1 MAVAEVRTQ
10 IYLNQSQHEALKRMA
25 TRRSVSMAQI
35 VREAIARY
43 LGEPSGADGTTAES
57 QDPAWSLLDVAHE
70 IGGSGTTDGAERL
83 EEELYGPAEC

>member
-10 IYLNQSQHEALKRMA
+10 ISLNQSQHEALKRMA

-43 LGEPSGADGTTAES
+43 LVEPSRTADTTTER
-57 QDPAWSLLDVAHE
+57 QDAAWSLLDVAHE
-70 IGGSGTTDGAERL
+70 IGGSGTKDGAERL
-83 EEELYGPAEC
+83 EEELYGPVEC